1 MARTD
6 SIPQPKT
13 DPFIGNLRSVD
24 GEAPIQGFMRLAQTY
39 GPIYQLDF
47 FGAPLIVVSSQAL
60 VDELSDEKRFDKR
73 ISGALKNIRDFAGD
87 GLFTAKTDE
96 PNWAIAHRLLMPAF
110 GPIGIRGMFD
120 RMLDIAEQMVTR
132 WERFGPA
139 NVIEVTEDMTRMTL
153 DTIALCAFDYR
164 FNSFYQTEMHPF
176 VGSMVDALAEAGA
189 RTRRPE
195 IASKLLL
202 RTRRAYEDDLALMR
216 EIADELI
223 AERKRDP
230 EGAGKKDLLG
240 IMLQGRDPVTG
251 EGLSDENIRYQLLTF
266 LIAGHET
273 TSGMLSFATY
283 FLMKNPQV
291 LAKARAEV
299 DAVLGDEVPRIEH
312 IAKLKYIEQVLMESL
327 RIWPTAPAYALK
339 PLAETTIGGR
349 YTVGKRDTL
358 MVLTPMLH
366 RDTSVWGEDVESF
379 RPERFTPEAMAELP
393 PNAWKP
399 FGNGQRACIGR
410 PFAMQEAILLVA
422 MILQRFDLI
431 EDDPSYQLKVAE
443 TLTLKPAGFRIRV
456 KRRGSTSFRPRS
468 VLAPTKAAAPAAAPA
483 APARAPGEAATPLLV
498 LFGSNTG
505 SCEAFADRIASES
518 AAQGYAAQVA
528 SLDDYAGSL
537 PREGAVVIVTASY
550 EGQPPDNARQFAA
563 WLDTLALEPQKSG
576 SLEGVRY
583 AVFGCGN
590 RQWARTYQAVPQ
602 RFDAALE
609 AAGATRLRP
618 RGETDAGGDFFG
630 GFDEWYAGLWQ
641 DFGQALG
648 KQVQAAAGGARLQVE
663 RLKDGR
669 AALLRLGE
677 LQHGEVTQNR
687 ELVDMAS
694 PLGRSKRHIEIALPE
709 GMAYRA
715 GDYLSVLPHNPIG
728 VVMRALK
735 RFDLASDSQII
746 IRKPDSSL
754 TSLPVGHPV
763 NASEL
768 LFHYVEL
775 AQPAT
780 RGQVAALA
788 EATAGP
794 QQAEL
799 RALAEEGSYQ
809 RDVLARRVSVLDL
822 LERYPACAL
831 DLAAFLE
838 MLPPARARQYSISS
852 SPLWNA
858 ERCTLTVAVVDAPAM
873 SGRGRYQGM
882 ASTYL
887 ANCVPGTR
895 VVVAVRSSNDNF
907 HPPASPEVPMIMV
920 CAGTGLAPFR
930 GFLQER
936 AMQAHSGRSVAR
948 SLLFFGC
955 DHPDVDYLYKDEL
968 AQWEAAGVVSV
979 RPAFF
984 KAPVQGPEGE
994 LMFVQHRVW
1003 QDRAEVA
1010 ELFRQGAHVYVCGDG
1025 RRMAPAVRE
1034 TFVRIYQEAVGATPE
1049 AAEAWVEKIER
1060 ESGRY
1065 VSDVFA

>member
-1 MARTD
+1 MSRTV
-6 SIPQPKT
+6 SIPQPKG
-13 DPFIGNLRSVD
+13 DPFIGNLRTVD
-24 GEAPIQGFMRLAQTY
+24 GEAPIQGFMRLAQIH

-47 FGAPLIVVSSQAL
+47 FGSPLIVVSSQEL
-60 VDELSDEKRFDKR
+60 VDEVCDEKRFDKR
-73 ISGALKNIRDFAGD
+73 VSGALKNIRDFAGD
-87 GLFTAKTDE
+87 GLFTAKTEE
-96 PNWAIAHRLLMPAF
+96 PNWAVAHRLLMPAF

-120 RMLDIAEQMVTR
+120 RMLDIADQMVTR
-132 WERFGPA
+132 WERFGPS

-164 FNSFYQTEMHPF
+164 FNSFYQAEMHPF
-176 VGSMVDALAEAGA
+176 VGAMVDALAEAGA

-202 RTRRAYEDDLALMR
+202 RTRRAYEDDLTLMR
-216 EIADELI
+216 EVADELI

-230 EGAGKKDLLG
+230 EGAQKKDLLG

-251 EGLSDENIRYQLLTF
+251 EGLSDENIRFQLLTF

-283 FLMKNPQV
+283 FLVKNPQV

-299 DAVLGDEVPRIEH
+299 DAVLGDEMPRIEH
-312 IAKLKYIEQVLMESL
+312 IAKLRYVEQVLMEAL
-327 RIWPTAPAYALK
+327 RIWPTAPAFALR
-339 PLAETTIGGR
+339 ANENTTIGNGR
-349 YTVGKRDTL
+349 YAISRRDTL
-358 MVLTPMLH
+358 MVLAPMLH
-366 RDTSVWGEDVESF
+366 RDTKVWGDDVEAF
-379 RPERFTPEAMAELP
+379 RPERFAPDEMAKRP

-410 PFAMQEAILLVA
+410 PFAMQEAILLMG

-431 EDDPSYQLKVAE
+431 EHDPSYQLKVAE
-443 TLTLKPAGFRIRV
+443 TLTLKPSGFRIRV
-456 KRRGSTSFRPRS
+456 KRRGSASFKPRT
-468 VLAPTKAAAPAAAPA
+468 VLAPSPKAAATVAVSAPA
-483 APARAPGEAATPLLV
+483 TLAPGEQATPLLV
-498 LFGSNTG
+498 LYGSNTG
-505 SCEAFADRIASES
+505 SSEAFADRIASE
-518 AAQGYAAQVA
+518 AASQGYAAQA
-528 SLDDYAGSL
+528 APLDDYAGGL
-537 PREGAVVIVTASY
+537 PNEGAVVIVTASY

-563 WLDTLALEPQKSG
+563 WLDTLAPDALK
-576 SLEGVRY
+576 GVRY
-583 AVFGCGN
+583 VVFGCGN
-590 RQWARTYQAVPQ
+590 RQWARTYQAVPL

-630 GFDEWYAGLWQ
+630 AFDEWYAGLWTT
-641 DFGQALG
+641 FGQALG
-648 KQVQAAAGGARLQVE
+648 KQVQQAPSGALLQVE
-663 RLKDGR
+663 RVKDGR

-677 LQHGEVTQNR
+677 LQQGEVVENR
-687 ELVDMAS
+687 ELVDMKS
-694 PLGRSKRHIEIALPE
+694 PLGRSKRHIDIALPT
-709 GMAYRA
+709 GMSYRA

-735 RFDLASDSQII
+735 RFELASDSQII
-746 IRKPDSSL
+746 IRKPESSL
-754 TSLPVGHPV
+754 TSLPVDRPV

-788 EATAGP
+788 AATTGP

-799 RALAEEGSYQ
+799 IAMSEDEAYQ
-809 RDVLARRVSVLDL
+809 RDVLAKRVSVLEL
-822 LERYPACAL
+822 LERYPSCAL
-831 DLAAFLE
+831 ELAAFLE

-858 ERCTLTVAVVDAPAM
+858 NRCTLTVAVVDAPAL
-873 SGRGRYQGM
+873 SGQGRYQGM

-887 ANCVPGTR
+887 ANCAPGTR
-895 VVVAVRSSNDNF
+895 VVVAVRSSNDLF
-907 HPPASPEVPMIMV
+907 HPPASPEVPMVMV

-955 DHPDVDYLYKDEL
+955 DHPDVDFLYKDEL
-968 AQWEAAGVVSV
+968 AAWETAGVVSV
-979 RPAFF
+979 RPAFY
-984 KAPVQGPEGE
+984 KAPQRTDEGE
-994 LMFVQHRVW
+994 VMFVQHRVW
-1003 QDRAEVA
+1003 QDRAELA
-1010 ELFRQGAHVYVCGDG
+1010 ELFRQGASVYVCGDG

-1034 TFVRIYQEAVGATPE
+1034 TFVRIYQEAVGASVE
-1049 AAEAWVEKIER
+1049 AAEEWMERIER